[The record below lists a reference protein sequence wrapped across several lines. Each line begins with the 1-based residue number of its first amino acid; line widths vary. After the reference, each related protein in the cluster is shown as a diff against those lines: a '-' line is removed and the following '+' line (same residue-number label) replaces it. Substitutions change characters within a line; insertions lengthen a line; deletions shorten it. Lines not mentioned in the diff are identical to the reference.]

1 MSALDLIDHV
11 DHQVTDEVEYLEVVI
26 LEFHLEIEACE
37 LTQMPWGV
45 RVLSPENWS
54 NFEDTAEITTQSH
67 LLVKLR
73 TLSQACI
80 LLEVLELENI
90 CTTFRR
96 TSDEFGSMNLN
107 EVILIH
113 ELAVN
118 CTNSRLQSENGLIR
132 RHT

>member
-54 NFEDTAEITTQSH
+54 NFKDTAEITAQSH

-118 CTNSRLQSENGLIR
+118 CTNS
-132 RHT
+132 